1 MQIFVLLLVVLAI
14 GAMLDPSRNTRSQ
27 DVRDQAAAVAV
38 QMSIYHNAAA
48 IQCSPP
54 SPVCPAGRVAVLATN
69 LPPGATMSYGNA
81 GTGYFQSA
89 SDGVSEVVTTWLP
102 ANIHN
107 AAAQFATGGLVSA
120 AIRQQ
125 SGYSV
130 FAGPYNAATQTI
142 GGANLFAYNGQTS
155 TYSVSLPPTFGGM
168 KLTDGYPVLA
178 TIVR

>member
-27 DVRDQAAAVAV
+27 DIHDQAAVIAV
-38 QMSIYHNAAA
+38 QMAIYHNQAA
-48 IQCSPP
+48 ILCSPP
-54 SPVCPAGRVAVLATN
+54 NPVCPVGRVAVLATN
-69 LPPGATMSYGNA
+69 LPPGATMSYGAA

-107 AAAQFATGGLVSA
+107 AGAQLATGGLVAA

-130 FAGPYNAATQTI
+130 FAGPYNAASQTI
-142 GGANLFAYNGQTS
+142 GGASLFVYNGQTAA
-155 TYSVSLPPTFGGM
+155 YSVSLPPTFGGM
-168 KLTDGYPVLA
+168 RLTDGYPVLA